1 MKQRNIVLVLLM
13 LVGIITFLDR
23 INISVAGASI
33 MHDLELSTRQWGWI
47 LSSFILTY
55 GLLQVP
61 LGAWGDRRGQRRVL
75 SLIVVWWSLFTILT
89 GMANGFLM
97 LLVIRFLFGVGEAGA
112 YPNMTGVVGRWF
124 PGRETARA
132 QGFLWAASRIGGA
145 LTPLIVIPVILNLGW
160 RMAFYLLGGLGLTW
174 VIIWYLWFRDHPSQN
189 RRISARELEEIG
201 AGGVHREKLRIPW
214 RVLFS
219 RRQFWILLSMYFFYA
234 WGSWFFFSWFPV
246 FMEEGRGFAKA
257 ELTYAVAVPFLFS
270 VIGNISGGYLSDRL
284 SARYGLKIGRKA
296 VSVSALLLASVLMF
310 LAGFIPGKLQVFI
323 FLSLCFGIFDLMLP
337 GAWAICLDIG
347 KKYGGTVSGA
357 MNTAGNIGGFACAS
371 VFGYLVSATGNY
383 NFPLYVIAGMLLVS
397 AVLFSLLDPTKK
409 LVEEEASNG
418 RDTRGTGPV

>member
-1 MKQRNIVLVLLM
+1 MA
-13 LVGIITFLDR
+13 VGIITFLDR

-33 MHDLELSTRQWGWI
+33 MHDLGLSTRQWGWI
-47 LSSFILTY
+47 LSSFILSY

-75 SLIVVWWSLFTILT
+75 SIIVLWWSLFTILT
-89 GMANGFLM
+89 GVANGFVM
-97 LLVIRFLFGVGEAGA
+97 LLVIRFLFGIGEAGA

-124 PGRETARA
+124 PRQETARA

-160 RMAFYLLGGLGLTW
+160 RMAFYLLGACGLVW
-174 VIIWYLWFRDHPSQN
+174 VVIWYLWFRDHPSQN
-189 RRISARELEEIG
+189 KRISERELEEIQSAG
-201 AGGVHREKLRIPW
+201 AQKEKLTIPW
-214 RVLFS
+214 KIIFGKK
-219 RRQFWILLSMYFFYA
+219 QFWILLSMYFFYA

-246 FMEEGRGFAKA
+246 FMEEGRGFAKS

-270 VIGNISGGYLSDRL
+270 VIGNITGGYLSDRL

-296 VSVSALLLASVLMF
+296 LSISALALASILMF

-347 KKYGGTVSGA
+347 KKYGGTISGA

-371 VFGYLVSATGNY
+371 VFGYLVEATGNY
-383 NFPLYVIAGMLLVS
+383 NFPLYVISGMLMIS
-397 AVLFSLLDPTKK
+397 AVLFSFLDPTRK
-409 LVEEEASNG
+409 LVEDEPSAA
-418 RDTRGTGPV
+418 